1 MPMNHHHAQHGT
13 AHGTVGSTQRSL
25 LEGSIS
31 KGLISFAIP
40 IFLGNLF
47 QQLYN
52 SADAIIVGNFI
63 SKDALAAVSSSG
75 NLIFM
80 LVGFLNGIAMGAGV
94 VIAKCFGAK
103 DKEKM
108 QIAIHT
114 DLAFG
119 IAAGI
124 ILTVLGVFFTPT
136 LLRWMGTPEDVLPNS
151 IAYFRTYFFGAIA
164 MVMYNVT
171 TGILHAVGDS
181 RHPLYYLIFSSITN
195 VVLDL
200 LFVAVFKLGV
210 ASAAAATAISQA
222 LSAVLCLIRLVKYN
236 TDYQV
241 ELKRIRF
248 NFPMLRQIIR
258 FGLPSGVQNSVIGFA
273 NVIVQKN
280 INAFGA
286 DAMAGCGSYAKVE
299 GFAFL
304 PVTCFAMGLATFVGQ
319 NLGAKQYDRVKKGN
333 RFGILCSI
341 TMAEV
346 IGVIIFILC
355 PYLIAVFNSDPAVV
369 AFGVRQ
375 SRIESLFFC
384 FLALSHCMA
393 GIMRGS
399 GKAAVPMLVM
409 LICWCV
415 VRVTYITV
423 MVNYVWN
430 DISVIFSAYP
440 LTWTLS
446 SIVFIIYYLKADW
459 LHGFDKLERRQKS
472 A

>member
-1 MPMNHHHAQHGT
+1 MPINHHCAQRNA
-13 AHGTVGSTQRSL
+13 AHGAGGSQRSL

-31 KGLISFAIP
+31 KGLISFAVP

-80 LVGFLNGIAMGAGV
+80 IVGLLNGIAMGAGV
-94 VIAKCFGAK
+94 VIAKSFGAK

-124 ILTVLGVFFTPT
+124 VLTVLGAALTPV

-151 IAYFRTYFFGAIA
+151 IAYFRTYFFGATA
-164 MVMYNVT
+164 MVMYNIT

-181 RHPLYYLIFSSITN
+181 RHPLYYLIISSITN
-195 VVLDL
+195 IVLDL
-200 LFVAVFKLGV
+200 LFVAVLKLGV

-222 LSAVLCLIRLVKYN
+222 LSATLCLIRLARYN

-241 ELKRIRF
+241 KLKQIRF
-248 NFPMLRQIIR
+248 NFPMLGQIIR

-286 DAMAGCGSYAKVE
+286 DAMAGCGSYTKIE

-319 NLGAKQYDRVKKGN
+319 NLGAKQYDRVKRGN
-333 RFGILCSI
+333 RFGIICSI
-341 TMAEV
+341 TMAEI
-346 IGVIIFILC
+346 IGVIIYIFS
-355 PYLIAVFNSDPAVV
+355 PYLIAAFNSDPAVV

-375 SRIESLFFC
+375 SHIESLFFC
-384 FLALSHCMA
+384 FLAYSHCMA

-399 GKAAVPMLVM
+399 GKATVPMLVM

-423 MVNYVWN
+423 MINHVWN
-430 DISVIFSAYP
+430 DISVVFSAYP

-446 SIVFIIYYLKADW
+446 SIVFTIYYLKADW
-459 LHGFDKLERRQKS
+459 LHGFDKLETRRKS

>member
-1 MPMNHHHAQHGT
+1 MNHHVKHGAAQGM
-13 AHGTVGSTQRSL
+13 AGGTQRSL

-31 KGLISFAIP
+31 KGLISFAVP

-108 QIAIHT
+108 QTAIHT

-119 IAAGI
+119 VAAGV
-124 ILTVLGVFFTPT
+124 ILTVLGVAFTPT
-136 LLRWMGTPEDVLPNS
+136 LLRWMGTPSDILPNS

-181 RHPLYYLIFSSITN
+181 KHPLYYLILSSITN

-200 LFVAVFKLGV
+200 LFVAVFNWGV

-222 LSAVLCLIRLVKYN
+222 LSAILCLRRLVKYN
-236 TDYQV
+236 TDYKV

-248 NFPMLRQIIR
+248 NFPMLRQIVR
-258 FGLPSGVQNSVIGFA
+258 FGLPSGIQNSVIGFA

-280 INAFGA
+280 INAFGG
-286 DAMAGCGSYAKVE
+286 DAMAGCGSYAKIE

-319 NLGAKQYDRVKKGN
+319 NLGAKQYDRVKRGN
-333 RFGILCSI
+333 KFGILCSI

-346 IGVIIFILC
+346 IGVIIFVFC
-355 PYLIAVFNSDPAVV
+355 PYLVAAFNSDPAVIE
-369 AFGVRQ
+369 FGVRQ
-375 SRIESLFFC
+375 SRVESLFFC
-384 FLALSHCMA
+384 FLAFSHCMA

-399 GKAAVPMLVM
+399 GKATVPMLVM

-415 VRVTYITV
+415 VRVTYITI

-430 DISVIFSAYP
+430 DITVVFSAYP

-446 SIVFIIYYLKADW
+446 SIVFLIYYLKADW
-459 LHGFDKLERRQKS
+459 LHGFEKLERRSKS

>member
-1 MPMNHHHAQHGT
+1 MPINHHCAQHNA
-13 AHGTVGSTQRSL
+13 AHGAGGSQRSL

-31 KGLISFAIP
+31 KGLISFAVP

-80 LVGFLNGIAMGAGV
+80 IVGLLNGIAMGAGV
-94 VIAKCFGAK
+94 VIAKSFGAK

-124 ILTVLGVFFTPT
+124 VLTVLGAALTPV

-151 IAYFRTYFFGAIA
+151 IAYFRTYFFGATA
-164 MVMYNVT
+164 MVMYNIT

-181 RHPLYYLIFSSITN
+181 RHPLYYLIISSITN
-195 VVLDL
+195 IVLDL
-200 LFVAVFKLGV
+200 LFVAVLKLGV

-222 LSAVLCLIRLVKYN
+222 LSATLCLIRLARYN
-236 TDYQV
+236 TNYQV
-241 ELKRIRF
+241 KLKQIRF
-248 NFPMLRQIIR
+248 NFPMLGQIIH

-286 DAMAGCGSYAKVE
+286 DAMAGCGSYTKIE

-319 NLGAKQYDRVKKGN
+319 NLGAKQYDRVKRGN
-333 RFGILCSI
+333 RFGIICSI
-341 TMAEV
+341 TMAEI
-346 IGVIIFILC
+346 IGVIIYIFS
-355 PYLIAVFNSDPAVV
+355 PYLIAAFNSDPAVV

-375 SRIESLFFC
+375 SHIESLFFC
-384 FLALSHCMA
+384 FLAYSHCMA

-399 GKAAVPMLVM
+399 GKATVPMLVM

-423 MVNYVWN
+423 MINHVWN
-430 DISVIFSAYP
+430 DISVVFSAYP

-446 SIVFIIYYLKADW
+446 SIVFTIYYLKADW
-459 LHGFDKLERRQKS
+459 LHGFDKLETRRKS